1 MSVVINNNLNAL
13 NAARTLNGHYGR
25 LAKSVQRLSS
35 GLRVNSAADDAAGL
49 AIREMMRADIAAM
62 QQGTRNVND
71 AISMIQ
77 TADGA
82 MAVIDEKLIRMKELA
97 EQAAT
102 GTYNSTQR
110 LIIDS
115 EFQAMGAEIERIAR
129 ATDFN
134 GLKILDGSGIA
145 GKAVDGRAAAA
156 RAAGAAA
163 GSRASVVGP
172 DGKTY
177 SATVGN
183 SFVNTGVG
191 AITSQTSANALT
203 QGITNPMALG
213 VGTHTITLENDA
225 SITVGSTGQYRVN
238 VSTMGTITPGASYN
252 ISYDAA
258 TQQWILP
265 GATSV
270 GGNTSTGA
278 TFMIGGSTVIIASVT
293 DQNGA
298 PAALTENINFTYNS
312 AGVYDPSYT
321 ASSATLTPVGVQANY
336 DQNTDTLTLEVDLG
350 NGNVIQERFSIGSDR
365 PIDLSKITY
374 TINVTAKDP
383 NKPTDPNDPNN
394 PNDPNDP
401 NGGGGDIPP
410 NVVKIHFGPGND
422 SAEDY
427 YYINKQDCTLDG
439 LGLAGVSIETQQKAQ
454 EALGTLDDAIVAKDN
469 ARAYFGGMQ
478 NRLENTLTNIMIQGE
493 NLQASESRISDTDV
507 SLEMTNFV
515 KNQILTQSA
524 VAMLAQAN
532 SLPQMAMSLIGG

>member
-134 GLKILDGSGIA
+134 GLKILDGNGVA
-145 GKAVDGRAAAA
+145 GRAVNGGAG

-238 VSTMGTITPGASYN
+238 VSTMGTSG
-252 ISYDAA
+252 
-258 TQQWILP
+258 
-265 GATSV
+265 
-270 GGNTSTGA
+270 
-278 TFMIGGSTVIIASVT
+278 
-293 DQNGA
+293 
-298 PAALTENINFTYNS
+298 
-312 AGVYDPSYT
+312 
-321 ASSATLTPVGVQANY
+321 
-336 DQNTDTLTLEVDLG
+336 
-350 NGNVIQERFSIGSDR
+350 
-365 PIDLSKITY
+365 
-374 TINVTAKDP
+374 
-383 NKPTDPNDPNN
+383 
-394 PNDPNDP
+394 
-401 NGGGGDIPP
+401 
-410 NVVKIHFGPGND
+410 H
-422 SAEDY
+422 
-427 YYINKQDCTLDG
+427 
-439 LGLAGVSIETQQKAQ
+439 
-454 EALGTLDDAIVAKDN
+454 
-469 ARAYFGGMQ
+469 
-478 NRLENTLTNIMIQGE
+478 LTNK
-493 NLQASESRISDTDV
+493 S
-507 SLEMTNFV
+507 
-515 KNQILTQSA
+515 
-524 VAMLAQAN
+524 
-532 SLPQMAMSLIGG
+532 